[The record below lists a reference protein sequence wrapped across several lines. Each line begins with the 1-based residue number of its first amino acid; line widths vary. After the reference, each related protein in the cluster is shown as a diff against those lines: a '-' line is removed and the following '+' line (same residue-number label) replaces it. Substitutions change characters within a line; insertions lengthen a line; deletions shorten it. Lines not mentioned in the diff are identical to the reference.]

1 MVSFCNASLDIKQS
15 ADGTQAV
22 PGLIDVPIY
31 DIDGAWEILRA
42 GARNRLLRQPMQ
54 MNSAAAPT
62 GEGCGVLPHVMY
74 SFFLID

>member
-1 MVSFCNASLDIKQS
+1 
-15 ADGTQAV
+15 
-22 PGLIDVPIY
+22 
-31 DIDGAWEILRA
+31 
-42 GARNRLLRQPMQ
+42 LRQPMQ